1 MESFRG
7 SSQQAQA
14 VREQFGNKV
23 EEVLASFDVPA
34 PPVSHVI
41 IQPGAAVEGWDEQNP
56 ATAHFYTDGSY
67 TPPTEHAA
75 AKCGAGVHMWLNLGS
90 YDASSQV
97 TEADSS

>member
-23 EEVLASFDVPA
+23 EEVLESFDVPA
-34 PPVSHVI
+34 PPVSHV
-41 IQPGAAVEGWDEQNP
+41 AVEGWDEQNP

-90 YDASSQV
+90 HDASSQV